1 MVLIRVVGIYLG
13 SYFQTLFNRFPA
25 SSVVRKGQF
34 PAVLHFK
41 WLKKLSLNI
50 DILEFTSVEF
60 LVIESNWQMHRWEK
74 ITHSESQSKA
84 FLCLPGRFQST
95 RISKSSWPSGQSFR
109 RRWRICSGRLPRVPS
124 PPPLTEALLLPTLPH
139 QCTPL
144 CDVQQKPWGKTGVRQ
159 HRGGW
164 DAFPITKG
172 LWVTRNCCALHALLC
187 VWCYHNEAKKS
198 FNRCDVFSCWQF
210 PQCVLTL

>member
-1 MVLIRVVGIYLG
+1 MTKETFPKYWHTGIHKYWIPC
-13 SYFQTLFNRFPA
+13 YW
-25 SSVVRKGQF
+25 K
-34 PAVLHFK
+34 
-41 WLKKLSLNI
+41 
-50 DILEFTSVEF
+50 
-60 LVIESNWQMHRWEK
+60 QMHRWEK

-144 CDVQQKPWGKTGVRQ
+144 CDVQQKPRGKTGVRQ